1 MSVEDLAA
9 KTGNARARLLSRAL
23 NAANGR
29 YLENNKAPSRKVGEP
44 DNRDSHYWLTRYWA
58 QELAAN
64 SDDPEL
70 AERFSEAAD
79 ALRDNEQTIIAEL
92 AAAQG
97 APVDIGGYYQPD
109 TELASKAMR
118 PSTTLNG
125 IIDAI

>member
-1 MSVEDLAA
+1 MA
-9 KTGNARARLLSRAL
+9 RAL
-23 NAANGR
+23 NAANGK
-29 YLENNKAPSRKVGEP
+29 YLENNKGPSRKVGEP

-70 AERFSEAAD
+70 AERFGKAAD
-79 ALRDNEQTIIAEL
+79 VLQDNEHAIIAEL

-109 TELASKAMR
+109 NELASRAMR
-118 PSTTLNG
+118 PSLTLNG
-125 IIDAI
+125 IIEAI